1 MTLNPIDVQYVVGRG
16 CVTVIPIGVPDG
28 GSVHDDNI
36 MFLDTASA
44 RHRLSRDLVRHN
56 SLQMLLQ

>member
-16 CVTVIPIGVPDG
+16 CVTVNPIGVPDG
-28 GSVHDDNI
+28 GTVHDNNI

-44 RHRLSRDLVRHN
+44 RHTLPRGLVRHN